1 MTSLAARPT
10 SLILLLAL
18 VGVSA
23 CGSTPAPAP
32 EAEAGATG
40 AAPVDVQL
48 TAEQMTRGG
57 IVVTTVDKEP
67 WAERFEAPAV
77 LQLDQRHT
85 ARIGAPLDARV
96 DAVHADVG
104 DTVRRGAVLIEL
116 HSHVT
121 HDAVAALRKA
131 VSGAARL
138 ESDLAYATSTL
149 ARSERLLADGAASPQ
164 DVERATTAV
173 TALRREIEM
182 ARADQARARAE
193 LGYYG
198 VDVAAID
205 KMGPEGH
212 HDDHVPVRAP
222 LAGTVLE
229 RLVTPGTAVTSGQP
243 MFVVSDLS
251 TLWVVGEVEERWA
264 PLLQTGRDATVR
276 VTAFPDETFSARVT
290 YIGDVVAADTRR
302 ITVRAELPNGDRRLK
317 PEMYARL
324 ELSGESRMALAV
336 PTDAVQRVD
345 GRDVVFVET
354 APGRFAPVAVT
365 TAAGDVRDGRVAL
378 LDGVTAGSRV
388 VTQGAFLVRSEF
400 QKAML
405 AEEE

>member
-1 MTSLAARPT
+1 MTSMSRRTTPFLVVA
-10 SLILLLAL
+10 AL
-18 VGVSA
+18 VGLPA
-23 CGSTPAPAP
+23 CGPAPAP
-32 EAEAGATG
+32 TPEPAAT
-40 AAPVDVQL
+40 ATAPTVDVQL
-48 TAEQMTRGG
+48 TADQIARGG
-57 IVVTTVDKEP
+57 IAVSALAEES
-67 WAERFEAPAV
+67 WAESFEAPAV
-77 LQLDQRHT
+77 LQLDQRQT
-85 ARIGAPLDARV
+85 ARVGAPLDARV
-96 DAVHADVG
+96 DAVRADVG

-121 HDAVAALRKA
+121 HDAVAELRKA
-131 VSGAARL
+131 VSATARL
-138 ESDLAYATSTL
+138 ESDLAYATSSL
-149 ARSERLLADGAASPQ
+149 ARAQRLLTDGAASPQ
-164 DVERATTAV
+164 DVERATTAAA
-173 TALRREIEM
+173 ALRREIEM

-229 RLVTPGTAVTSGQP
+229 RMVTPGTTVTAGQP

-264 PLLQTGRDATVR
+264 PLLQPGRSATVR
-276 VTAFPDETFSARVT
+276 VTAFPDETFTAKVA

-302 ITVRAELPNGDRRLK
+302 ITVRAEVPNRDRRLK
-317 PEMYARL
+317 PEMFARL
-324 ELSGESRMALAV
+324 VLSGESRTALTV
-336 PTDAVQRVD
+336 PGDAVQRVD

-354 APGRFAPVAVT
+354 APGRFAPVAVRT
-365 TAAGDVRDGRVAL
+365 SAGAVAGGRVAL
-378 LDGVTAGSRV
+378 LEGVDAGARV

>member
-1 MTSLAARPT
+1 MTPLAVRTTP
-10 SLILLLAL
+10 LLLLLAAL
-18 VGVSA
+18 VGLPA
-23 CGSTPAPAP
+23 CGSSPAP
-32 EAEAGATG
+32 EP
-40 AAPVDVQL
+40 APTTDTTAPAVDVQ
-48 TAEQMTRGG
+48 MTPDQIARGG
-57 IVVTTVDKEP
+57 IVVATLEEET
-67 WAERFEAPAV
+67 WAETFEAPAV

-85 ARIGAPLDARV
+85 VRVGAPLDARV
-96 DAVHADVG
+96 DEVQADVG
-104 DTVRRGAVLIEL
+104 DTVRRGTVLVEL

-121 HDAVAALRKA
+121 HDAVAELRKA
-131 VSGAARL
+131 VSATARL
-138 ESDLAYATSTL
+138 ESDLAYATSSL
-149 ARSERLLADGAASPQ
+149 ARAQRLLTDGAASPQ

-173 TALRREIEM
+173 AALRREIEM

-229 RLVTPGTAVTSGQP
+229 RLVTPGTTVTSGQP

-264 PLLQTGRDATVR
+264 PMLQSGRDATVR

-324 ELSGESRMALAV
+324 VLSGESRTAV
-336 PTDAVQRVD
+336 TVPADAVQRVD
-345 GRDVVFVET
+345 GKDVVFVET

-378 LDGVTAGSRV
+378 LDGVAAGSRV

-405 AEEE
+405 TEEE

>member
-1 MTSLAARPT
+1 MTLLPRRTTP
-10 SLILLLAL
+10 LLLLAAL
-18 VGVSA
+18 ASVSA
-23 CGSTPAPAP
+23 CGPSSAPAP
-32 EAEAGATG
+32 EPTATTS
-40 AAPVDVQL
+40 APAVDVQL
-48 TAEQMTRGG
+48 TPDQITRGG
-57 IVVTTVDKEP
+57 IVVSALAEET
-67 WAERFEAPAV
+67 WAETFEAPAV

-85 ARIGAPLDARV
+85 VRVGAPLDARV
-96 DAVHADVG
+96 DEVHADVG
-104 DTVRRGAVLIEL
+104 DAVRRGTVLVEL

-121 HDAVAALRKA
+121 HDAVAELRKA
-131 VSGAARL
+131 VSATARL
-138 ESDLAYATSTL
+138 ESDLAYATSSQ
-149 ARSERLLADGAASPQ
+149 ARTQRLLADGAASPQ

-173 TALRREIEM
+173 SALRREIEM
-182 ARADQARARAE
+182 AKADQARARAE

-229 RLVTPGTAVTSGQP
+229 RLVTPGTTVTSGQP
-243 MFVVSDLS
+243 MFVVSELS

-264 PLLQTGRDATVR
+264 PLLQTGRNATVR
-276 VTAFPDETFSARVT
+276 VTAFPDETFTARVT

-302 ITVRAELPNGDRRLK
+302 ITVRAEVPNRDRRLK

-324 ELSGESRMALAV
+324 VLSGESRTAITV
-336 PTDAVQRVD
+336 PGEAVQRVD
-345 GRDVVFVET
+345 GRDVVFVEA
-354 APGRFAPVAVT
+354 APGRFAPVAVRT
-365 TAAGDVRDGRVAL
+365 SGGAVAGGRVAL
-378 LDGVTAGSRV
+378 LEGVAPGTRV
-388 VTQGAFLVRSEF
+388 VTEGAFLVRSEF